1 MNPPP
6 SAVRPRH
13 TPSTRVGR
21 EKSEASDRARIAMR
35 VVASGAASAAAATR
49 ASRRSAASS
58 TRRALLPPPPP
69 PRRRDVVVVVGA
81 RRPRQHRGGVALA
94 RATPP
99 SDDVASSPDLLEVV
113 EPTLVEPRGGGGG
126 DDDDDDATPST
137 SASTSGAASD
147 PDPAAA
153 VSTAAALTVLGV
165 EMRPEVAA
173 IVLVYFVQGILG
185 LSRLAKDYFLKDDL
199 HLSPAEAS
207 LVLSVSAAPW
217 LVKPVW
223 GFISD
228 SVPLFGYRRKSYLV
242 LCGALGAVAG
252 FGLSAYVT
260 DVPGAVIAF
269 TAGSLSTAFADVVID
284 SVVVAA
290 ARGESQATSGSL
302 QSLCWGSVALGG
314 IASAYFSGAL
324 IEERGTRFV
333 FGVTALFPLLIAA
346 AATLVNE
353 KRIVDPSDRGDAP
366 PSPSPSSSSHP
377 GIVDEIKILG
387 GKLWDVGKDRRVW
400 APTAFVFLWQAT
412 PNPGAAMFYFQT
424 EALGF
429 TPEFLG
435 RVALAR
441 SVAALVG
448 VGVYNAYLKDV
459 PLKKMFTVSAVLGTC
474 LGLTQLILVAGL
486 NREWGISDQV
496 RSIHWSPYD
505 RVGVVNADP

>member
-1 MNPPP
+1 MKPPP

-58 TRRALLPPPPP
+58 TRRALLPPPP

-153 VSTAAALTVLGV
+153 VSTAAARTVLGV

-260 DVPGAVIAF
+260 DVPGAVTAF

-314 IASAYFSGAL
+314 ISQRVLQRRADRRERHAVRLRSHRVVSASHRGGGDAR
-324 IEERGTRFV
+324 EREANRSTLAT
-333 FGVTALFPLLIAA
+333 GVTRRRRRRRRV
-346 AATLVNE
+346 LV
-353 KRIVDPSDRGDAP
+353 IPG
-366 PSPSPSSSSHP
+366 SSMRSRFSA
-377 GIVDEIKILG
+377 GM
-387 GKLWDVGKDRRVW
+387 LWDVGKDRRVW